1 MSEKIIIN
9 VGRQYGS
16 GGRRVAE
23 ALGKKLGIPVYNNEL
38 IVEAAKKSG
47 YSAEIFA
54 KKDEKKHF
62 FNLFSD
68 NYNND
73 DEVFKIQSE
82 VIREIAEK
90 GSAIFVGR
98 ASDYVLRDM
107 DCCVNVFISCPLSIR
122 KQFIARRR
130 GVSVDEAESICQ
142 KEDRGRETY
151 YNYFTFSNW
160 GVASNYHLC
169 LDSSLIGVEGCAD
182 FIIDFARKCGKL
194 K

>member
-54 KKDEKKHF
+54 KKDERKHF

-68 NYNND
+68 KYNND

-122 KQFIARRR
+122 KHFIARRR
-130 GVSVDEAESICQ
+130 GVSADEAETICL
-142 KEDRGRETY
+142 KEDKGRETY

>member
-68 NYNND
+68 KYNND

-142 KEDRGRETY
+142 KEDRGREIY